1 MMSALRL
8 SIAASLTLALGACL
22 PAPQRPDLAVAI
34 TQRFAAGDR
43 KPAPAPRA
51 DWPRLFG
58 SAELNRL
65 VERALD
71 DNFDIAAAVAK
82 IRQAEAQAGIE
93 AAALYPTLTGSVD
106 AERSLQPGTSRAKRG
121 PFRESVGNRF
131 GLGLTASYEIDFWGK
146 NRAAADAGRLA
157 AEATRFDRDVVAL
170 TTVASVVGAYFE
182 VLAAQ
187 DRVRIARN
195 NIAVAE
201 RTLRVIQA
209 RLSVGTATQLDIA
222 QQESVVA
229 QQRASVP
236 PLELRVRQG
245 RVTLALLVGAPP
257 ATLSVRGGSLN
268 ALAAPAVRA
277 GLPAQLLQR
286 RPDIAE
292 AEARLSSEEATI
304 LAARAAL
311 FPNISLTGQGGL
323 ESALLKNLL
332 RPEAAVASAGAGL
345 LQPILDGGLLRAQL
359 ELAKGRGDEAL
370 AAYRLAIVNAFSDV
384 ENALIG
390 VQENTRY
397 ERLQADAVASA
408 MRAYT
413 ITEQR
418 LREGTIDIVTL
429 LNIQQT
435 LFQAQNQLSVVRLQ
449 RLLSYVDLF
458 KALGGGWT
466 DPRVAPA
473 PAPGAAR

>member
-1 MMSALRL
+1 MALVL
-8 SIAASLTLALGACL
+8 SACL
-22 PAPQRPDLAVAI
+22 PAEQRPDLAVAI
-34 TQRFAAGDR
+34 TPRFAAGDR

-65 VERALD
+65 VERAVE
-71 DNFDIAAAVAK
+71 DNFDIAIAVAR
-82 IRQAEAQAGIE
+82 IRQAEAQAQVA

-106 AERSLQPGTSRAKRG
+106 SSRSLAPGTLRAKRE
-121 PFRESVGNRF
+121 PFSDSVGNRF

-146 NRAAADAGRLA
+146 NHATADAGRLA

-170 TTVASVVGAYFE
+170 TTVSSVVGAYFQ

-187 DRVRIARN
+187 DRLRIARN

-201 RTLRVIQA
+201 RTLKAIQA

-229 QQRASVP
+229 QQRASIP
-236 PLELRVRQG
+236 PLELQLRQG

-257 ATLSVRGGSLN
+257 VTVAVKGGSLN
-268 ALAAPAVRA
+268 AIVTPAVRA

-323 ESALLKNLL
+323 ESVVLKNLL
-332 RPEAAVASAGAGL
+332 RPEAAFASAAAGL
-345 LQPILDGGLLRAQL
+345 VQPILDGGALRARL
-359 ELAKGRGDEAL
+359 ELEKGRGDELL
-370 AAYRLAIVNAFSDV
+370 AAYRLTIVSAFSDV

-397 ERLQADAVASA
+397 ERLQADTVASA

-429 LNIQQT
+429 LSIQQT

-449 RLLSYVDLF
+449 RLLSYVGLF

-466 DPRVAPA
+466 DPRVVLAPV
-473 PAPGAAR
+473 PGAAR